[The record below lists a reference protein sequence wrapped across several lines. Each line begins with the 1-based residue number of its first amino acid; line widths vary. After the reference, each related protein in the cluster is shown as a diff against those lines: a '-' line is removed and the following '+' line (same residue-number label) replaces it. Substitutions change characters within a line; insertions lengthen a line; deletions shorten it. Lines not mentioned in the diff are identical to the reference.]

1 MSGSEYT
8 RGLTIMEWQRLDIRK
23 ASILKKQ
30 VDLGLGALKTAVND
44 GDANTRSALIQ
55 SFLVQID
62 EIEEFRSMNDSDERS
77 ILFERER
84 LRLRKAVQEYSAQSA
99 GGGTPSGSKQPF
111 SGSSSSGKK
120 GSTMGSDKK
129 GVSFTT
135 LDDLSESPRKK
146 EGGIHVASGSPAS
159 PSHIYGWETEKKV
172 LKRTP
177 IAIEGTVFAPAEEVG
192 VYVKDGE
199 DPTEETKS
207 DEKFLDMYFVLTADE
222 VSVLASRIQ
231 KKSEDKAHLKS
242 QASAC
247 GVQHSTPFVDSA
259 RIESMLYRQTEKE
272 KWTGGKDLRPNFK

>member
-1 MSGSEYT
+1 
-8 RGLTIMEWQRLDIRK
+8 MEWQRLDIRK

-30 VDLGLGALKTAVND
+30 VDLGLGALKTAVSD
-44 GDANTRSALIQ
+44 GDANMRSALIQ

-84 LRLRKAVQEYSAQSA
+84 LRLRKAVQEYSVQSTA
-99 GGGTPSGSKQPF
+99 SGGTPSGSKHPF
-111 SGSSSSGKK
+111 SGSSSSDKR
-120 GSTMGSDKK
+120 GSSDKK

-159 PSHIYGWETEKKV
+159 PSHIYGWESEKRV
-172 LKRTP
+172 VKRTP
-177 IAIEGTVFAPAEEVG
+177 IAIEGTVFAPAEQLG

-199 DPTEETKS
+199 DPTEESKT
-207 DEKFLDMYFVLTADE
+207 DEKFMDMYFVLTAEE

-231 KKSEDKAHLKS
+231 KKSEDKSHLKS
-242 QASAC
+242 QASAI
-247 GVQHSTPFVDSA
+247 GVQHSTPFVDSS

-272 KWTGGKDLRPNFK
+272 KWTSGKDLRPNFK

>member
-1 MSGSEYT
+1 MQ
-8 RGLTIMEWQRLDIRK
+8 WQRLDIRK

-30 VDLGLGALKTAVND
+30 VDLGLAALKTAVNE
-44 GDANTRSALIQ
+44 GDANTRGALVQ

-84 LRLRKAVQEYSAQSA
+84 LRLRKAVQEYAAQPNA
-99 GGGTPSGSKQPF
+99 GTN
-111 SGSSSSGKK
+111 SSSSKSFGGSASAGKR
-120 GSTMGSDKK
+120 STSSSK

-135 LDDLSESPRKK
+135 LDDLAESPRKK

-159 PSHIYGWETEKKV
+159 PSHIYGWESEKRE

-177 IAIEGTVFAPAEEVG
+177 IAIEGMVFAPAEEVG

-199 DPTEETKS
+199 DPTEESKTG
-207 DEKFLDMYFVLTADE
+207 DEKFMDMYFVLSAEE

-242 QASAC
+242 QASAM
-247 GVQHSTPFVDSA
+247 GVQHSTPYVDSA
-259 RIESMLYRQTEKE
+259 RIENMLYRETHKE
-272 KWTGGKDLRPNFK
+272 RWTAQKDMRPNMK